1 MNDFQGS
8 GTRAA
13 RAGARAAG
21 VGGAGGMRPRAA
33 GLWALAWIRFRRHR
47 MALAGAVALAVV
59 VGCVALAPLFTR
71 YDPTALDPDHS
82 LSPPTAAHLL
92 GTDDLG
98 RDEFSRVLYG
108 GRISLLVGVTAMLLG
123 SAIGVTFGSIA
134 GYLGGWVDTAVM
146 RLVDLVL
153 SFPAIF
159 LLLILLNWT
168 AGRAPVIMMVAY
180 LGLFGWTGLA
190 RIVRAEYLSLRSRE
204 FVEDARAAGAG
215 TPRIIFR
222 HILPNAMG
230 PILVQAA
237 FAVAGAMLAEAALDF
252 LGFGLPPGIPTWGNL
267 MTQAQNY
274 MTTNPVLVI
283 APGLVVT
290 VTVVAVFFIG
300 DALRD
305 ALDVRSR

>member
-1 MNDFQGS
+1 
-8 GTRAA
+8 
-13 RAGARAAG
+13 
-21 VGGAGGMRPRAA
+21 
-33 GLWALAWIRFRRHR
+33 
-47 MALAGAVALAVV
+47 MALAGAAVLALIVGGVV
-59 VGCVALAPLFTR
+59 LAPLVTR

-82 LSPPTAAHLL
+82 LAAPSPVHFL

-98 RDEFSRVLYG
+98 RDEFARVLYG
-108 GRISLLVGVTAMLLG
+108 GRVSLLVGITAMLVG
-123 SAIGVTFGSIA
+123 SAIGVTLGSVA
-134 GYLGGWVDTAVM
+134 GYVGGWTDTAVM

-168 AGRAPVIMMVAY
+168 GGQAPVLMMVGY

-215 TPRIIFR
+215 TARIIFR

-267 MTQAQNY
+267 MTQAESY

-290 VTVVAVFFIG
+290 LTVVAVFFIG

>member
-1 MNDFQGS
+1 V
-8 GTRAA
+8 T
-13 RAGARAAG
+13 
-21 VGGAGGMRPRAA
+21 PRRG
-33 GLWALAWIRFRRHR
+33 GLWALAWARFRRHR
-47 MALAGAVALAVV
+47 MAIAGAVVLVAVV
-59 VGCVALAPLFTR
+59 GGVVGAPLLTR

-82 LSPPTAAHLL
+82 LAPPSFTHPL

-98 RDEFSRVLYG
+98 RDEFARVLYG
-108 GRISLLVGVTAMLLG
+108 GRISLLVGTTAMLLG
-123 SAIGVTFGSIA
+123 TAIGVTLGSVA
-134 GYLGGWVDTAVM
+134 GYMGGWTDTAVM

-168 AGRAPVIMMVAY
+168 GGQAPVLMMVGY

-215 TPRIIFR
+215 TARIIFR

-267 MTQAQNY
+267 MTQAENY
-274 MTTNPVLVI
+274 MTSNPVLVV
-283 APGLVVT
+283 APGVVVT
-290 VTVVAVFFIG
+290 MTVVSVFFIG

>member
-1 MNDFQGS
+1 
-8 GTRAA
+8 
-13 RAGARAAG
+13 
-21 VGGAGGMRPRAA
+21 
-33 GLWALAWIRFRRHR
+33 
-47 MALAGAVALAVV
+47 MALAGVTVLAIVVGAVV
-59 VGCVALAPLFTR
+59 LAPLLTH

-82 LSPPTAAHLL
+82 LAPPSRTHLL

-98 RDEFSRVLYG
+98 RDEFARLLYG
-108 GRISLLVGVTAMLLG
+108 GRISLLVGITAMLVG
-123 SAIGVTFGSIA
+123 TAIGVTLGSVA
-134 GYLGGWVDTAVM
+134 GYVGGWVDTAVM

-168 AGRAPVIMMVAY
+168 GGQAPVVMMVAY

-204 FVEDARAAGAG
+204 FVEDARAAGARTG
-215 TPRIIFR
+215 RIIFR

-267 MTQAQNY
+267 MTQAENY
-274 MTTNPVLVI
+274 MTGNPILVI

-290 VTVVAVFFIG
+290 LTVVSVFFIG